1 MNTLYDNSSGIL
13 GELLR
18 VQAKCFH
25 PSGTFRVFKK
35 DDVEQSMPDHFEEQV
50 RRNVDK
56 VEKQKS

>member
-35 DDVEQSMPDHFEEQV
+35 DDVEQSIPDHFEEQV
-50 RRNVDK
+50 RRNVD
-56 VEKQKS
+56 